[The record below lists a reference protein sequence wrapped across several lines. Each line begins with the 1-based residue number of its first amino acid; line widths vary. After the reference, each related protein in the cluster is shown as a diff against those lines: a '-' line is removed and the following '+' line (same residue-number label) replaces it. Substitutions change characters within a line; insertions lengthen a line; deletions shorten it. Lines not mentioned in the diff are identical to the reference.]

1 MVVTTLVGVF
11 AQLADLWRVAG
22 HHLLAPSS
30 LPAAATAVLA
40 TAVLAVVLASLIT
53 TCAGIAR
60 TAIPLVGR
68 VAAFREK
75 SWRAAFLRQRD
86 PDADGRTRPRA
97 PTAAP
102 AAA

>member
-1 MVVTTLVGVF
+1 MTVLNGLLVLF
-11 AQLADLWRVAG
+11 ASLWRVAG
-22 HHLLAPSS
+22 HQLFAPSA
-30 LPAAATAVLA
+30 LPAAAAAVLA
-40 TAVLAVVLASLIT
+40 AAVLTVVLVALVA
-53 TCAGIAR
+53 TCAGVAR
-60 TAIPLVGR
+60 TAIPLVR
-68 VAAFREK
+68 RTTAFREK